1 MREAKLRIEE
11 FCDMEKLYSILE
23 NWSESTGM
31 SAVII
36 DMEGNR
42 TSESF
47 GMTEFCGMVHQSEE
61 GFHRCAGTWKNNVWG
76 IYECPI
82 GLYDFAIP
90 LVLPDGTNIGKVIA
104 GQVMSDEQDDKV
116 IIDRVKTLGIDDKQT
131 ANVLSHITRKS
142 RKEIES
148 AFRLLEQ
155 MLSFFIEKSYSF
167 WKTQQEL
174 EKAPATQDRIL
185 SQITQIMYSY
195 NLTVDL
201 ETGKYSLITG
211 TGMERTIAEYKK
223 QDDYLAVQR
232 YSRSIVHPAYLHKM
246 YDLID
251 ADRLRANWRTGF
263 LGTLEYP
270 VLYAGDDKYEW
281 HEINVFAETDDTGSR
296 IVNILGRDVTSI
308 HEIQEKSNR
317 ELKSAAEKNQILSE
331 ITKMLYS
338 YNLTLNLTTGK
349 YSLIEG
355 TGMTKFIEIF
365 RSTDDYETAFS
376 QKLTYIDPEYSSQ
389 FAGICSLEALRGR
402 KNNTG
407 FIGNLEYCA
416 ITEHGK
422 EWHEIN
428 VFIIT
433 NEMGEPLANILGRD
447 ITEAHKRQEQ
457 KELSQRAAMAKDQL
471 LSGVTKMLYSFN
483 VTVNLKTWTYTL
495 ITGTG
500 ISGAVALMEKSDDYV
515 LTYAKLKSMLLPE
528 YQEEIDR
535 LIGIEALQ
543 SASLTSGFI
552 GTITTAAS
560 IDGKTSWQEI
570 NLFMGTNEYGEPIA
584 NILGRDITEI
594 HEHQVAREK
603 ELKASLAKDQILSE
617 ITKTLYSYN
626 LTVSLKTG
634 RYTLIT
640 GTGMKESVEYFSSTD
655 DYLLA
660 FGYEG
665 SAMLPEYRE
674 KFRRLA
680 SLDVLRR
687 YKDISGHIGQME
699 YAAETVWGIEWREVN
714 IFLSVDENG
723 NPVANILGRDITEAH
738 EAQERR
744 EKELRAVA
752 AKDQIL
758 SEITKTLYSYN
769 LTLNLVSGKYGL
781 IVGTGMEDFVRIFES
796 TDDYEVAFAE
806 KSRLVSPEYR
816 EEFSAFSSLTALR
829 GKTEEKGYIGK
840 LEYSTEKDKKTEWHE
855 INVFVGTDENG
866 DPIANILGRDI
877 TEAHEAQAIKE
888 KELRAANAKDQL
900 LSGVTKMLYSFNLT
914 VNMDTGKFTLITG
927 TGLEDTV
934 EFMKTTDEYS
944 VIYDHLMS
952 TIDSAYREKGVAL
965 LEMEQLKKHRGEVGY
980 LDSQELLVHNGDKTE
995 WHDLN
1000 VFTGVDEN
1008 GTPITNILGRDVT
1021 EAHDKADTM
1030 AQLEIVQ
1037 RANEAKSTFLSN
1049 MSHDIRT
1056 PMNGIIGMT
1065 SIASAHIDDKERV
1078 KDCLDKIAGASRHL
1092 LSLINE
1098 ILDLSKIESGN
1109 ITLSNETFS
1118 ISEVLDEMVNM
1129 LSPQMRSKNQQF
1141 TFHAERV
1148 THEKVIGDPLKLQQ
1162 VFTNIL
1168 SNAIK
1173 YTPDGG
1179 SISVDFREKPS
1190 HSTIIAEYEFVCQDT
1205 GYGMSEEYLK
1215 KLFEP
1220 FERASDDRIRNIQ
1233 GTGLGMVITRN
1244 IVRMMDGDIAVESK
1258 LDEGS
1263 KFTVT
1268 FRMKPQENEEL
1279 FDKKLADLKVLVVD
1293 DELSVCE
1300 STCMSLGELGMAGDY
1315 VLTGEEA
1322 VRRTAQRHDSSDDY
1336 NVCLIDLNMPGIN
1349 GIETTRQIRKSVGS
1363 EVTVILTSAT
1373 DWSDIEG
1380 EARCAGVDAF
1390 ISKPLFKSR
1399 IINKLRE
1406 VVLGEEIAKVK
1417 ADELAD
1423 YAERDFSDKRV
1434 LLVEDNELNREIAS
1448 SILLETK
1455 VYVETAEN
1463 GRKALEMVESSA
1475 EGHYDMILM
1484 DIQMPVMDGLEAA
1497 HAIRQLARYD
1507 AKSVPIIAMSAN
1519 AFLEDIIKSKNAGM
1533 NDHLAKPID
1542 FKKLLSMM
1550 DLYLK

>member
-1 MREAKLRIEE
+1 
-11 FCDMEKLYSILE
+11 
-23 NWSESTGM
+23 
-31 SAVII
+31 
-36 DMEGNR
+36 
-42 TSESF
+42 
-47 GMTEFCGMVHQSEE
+47 
-61 GFHRCAGTWKNNVWG
+61 
-76 IYECPI
+76 
-82 GLYDFAIP
+82 
-90 LVLPDGTNIGKVIA
+90 
-104 GQVMSDEQDDKV
+104 
-116 IIDRVKTLGIDDKQT
+116 
-131 ANVLSHITRKS
+131 
-142 RKEIES
+142 
-148 AFRLLEQ
+148 
-155 MLSFFIEKSYSF
+155 MLSFFIEKSYNF

-174 EKAPATQDRIL
+174 VKAPAAQDRIL

-223 QDDYLAVQR
+223 QDDYYAVQKF
-232 YSRSIVHPAYLHKM
+232 SRSIVHPGYIQRM
-246 YDLID
+246 FDLVDIE
-251 ADRLRANWRTGF
+251 RLRVNWRTGF

-270 VLYAGDDKYEW
+270 VLYSGDDKYEW
-281 HEINVFAETDDTGSR
+281 HEINVFAETSETGSR
-296 IVNILGRDVTSI
+296 IVNILGRDVTAT
-308 HEIQEKSNR
+308 HDIQEKSNR

-355 TGMTKFIEIF
+355 AGMTKFIEIF

-376 QKLTYIDPEYSSQ
+376 QKLAYIDPEYSSQ

-402 KNNTG
+402 KNTTG

-483 VTVNLKTWTYTL
+483 VTVNLNTWTYTL
-495 ITGTG
+495 IKGTG
-500 ISGAVALMEKSDDYV
+500 ISGAVELMEKSDDYV
-515 LTYAKLKSMLLPE
+515 LTYARLKSMLLPE
-528 YQEEIDR
+528 YQSELDR
-535 LIGIEALQ
+535 LIGFEALR

-552 GTITTAAS
+552 GTITTAAV
-560 IDGKTSWQEI
+560 IDGQTSWQEI

-603 ELKASLAKDQILSE
+603 ELKASIAKDQILSE

-626 LTVSLKTG
+626 LTVSMKTG
-634 RYTLIT
+634 KYTLIT

-655 DYLLA
+655 DYLMA
-660 FGYEG
+660 FGYEE
-665 SAMLPEYRE
+665 STMLPEYKE
-674 KFRRLA
+674 KFRCLA
-680 SLDVLRR
+680 SLDVLKKF
-687 YKDISGHIGQME
+687 KDISGHIGQME
-699 YAAETVWGIEWREVN
+699 YAAVTERGIEWREVN
-714 IFLSVDENG
+714 IFLGVDEDG
-723 NPVANILGRDITEAH
+723 NTVANILGRDITEAH

-769 LTLNLVSGKYGL
+769 LTLNLTTGRYVL

-806 KSRLVSPEYR
+806 KSRLVSEEYR
-816 EEFSAFSSLTALR
+816 EEFSAFSSLSALR
-829 GKTEEKGYIGK
+829 NITERKGYIGK
-840 LEYSTEKDKKTEWHE
+840 LEYSTEKDKKIEWHE
-855 INVFVGTDENG
+855 INVFIGTNENG

-914 VNMDTGKFTLITG
+914 VNMDTGRFTLITG

-934 EFMKTTDEYS
+934 SFMQTTDDYS
-944 VIYDHLMS
+944 VIYDHSLS
-952 TIDSAYREKGVAL
+952 IVDESYRDKCIGLLDIDHIR
-965 LEMEQLKKHRGEVGY
+965 KHRGEVGF
-980 LDSQELLVHNGDKTE
+980 LDSQELLVHTGENSE
-995 WHDLN
+995 WHELN

-1008 GTPITNILGRDVT
+1008 GSPIFNILGRDVT
-1021 EAHDKADTM
+1021 EAHDKADAM

-1037 RANEAKSTFLSN
+1037 KANEAKSTFLSN

-1065 SIASAHIDDKERV
+1065 AIASAHIDDKERV
-1078 KDCLDKIAGASRHL
+1078 VDCLDKIAGASRHL

-1109 ITLSNETFS
+1109 ITLSAEAFS
-1118 ISEVLDEMVNM
+1118 ISEVLDNMVNM
-1129 LSPQMRSKNQQF
+1129 LSPQIRSKNQQF
-1141 TFHAERV
+1141 MFHVERV
-1148 THEKVIGDPLKLQQ
+1148 THEKVIGDSLKLQQ

-1179 SISVDFREKPS
+1179 SISVDFREKPTN
-1190 HSTIIAEYEFVCQDT
+1190 STIIAEYEFVCQDT

-1268 FRMKPQENEEL
+1268 FRMKPQDNEEL
-1279 FDKKLADLKVLVVD
+1279 FDEKLAKLKVLVVD
-1293 DELSVCE
+1293 DEPAVCE
-1300 STCMSLGELGMAGDY
+1300 STCMSLSELGMTGDH

-1322 VRRTAQRHDSSDDY
+1322 VRRIAQRHENSDDY
-1336 NVCLIDLNMPGIN
+1336 DVCLIDLQMPGIN
-1349 GIETTRQIRKSVGS
+1349 GIETTRQIRKIVGPNM
-1363 EVTVILTSAT
+1363 TIILISAT
-1373 DWSDIEG
+1373 DWSDIEAD
-1380 EARCAGVDAF
+1380 ARNAGVDAF

-1399 IINKLRE
+1399 IFNKLRE
-1406 VVLGEEIAKVK
+1406 VVLGEEIAKEK

-1423 YAERDFSDKRV
+1423 YNKMDFSDKRI
-1434 LLVEDNELNREIAS
+1434 LLVEDNDLNREIAS

-1455 VYVETAEN
+1455 VNVETAEN
-1463 GRKALEMVESSA
+1463 GKIALEMVERSE

-1484 DIQMPVMDGLEAA
+1484 DIKMPVMDGLDAA
-1497 HAIRQLARYD
+1497 HAIRQLARHD

-1519 AFLEDIIKSKNAGM
+1519 AFLEDIIKSKSAGM

-1542 FKKLLSMM
+1542 FKKLLAMM
-1550 DLYLK
+1550 ELYLR

>member
-1 MREAKLRIEE
+1 MDSTELRIEH
-11 FCDMEKLYSILE
+11 FCDMDKLYSILD
-23 NWSESTGM
+23 NWSKSTGM
-31 SAVII
+31 SAVIV
-36 DMEGNR
+36 DNEGNR

-47 GMTEFCGMVHQSEE
+47 GMTEFCRMIHNSET
-61 GFHRCAGTWKNNVWG
+61 GISMCSGTWKNDVSG
-76 IYECPI
+76 ICECPI
-82 GLYDFAIP
+82 GFYDFSIP
-90 LVLPDGTNIGKVIA
+90 LVLPDGAQIGRVMA
-104 GQVMSDEQDDKV
+104 GQVLVADQDERKILDN
-116 IIDRVKTLGIDDKQT
+116 VKALGIDEKT
-131 ANVLSHITRKS
+131 AAETLSHVQKKTR
-142 RKEIES
+142 RQMES
-148 AFRLLEQ
+148 SFKLLEQ
-155 MLSFFIEKSYSF
+155 MLSFFIEKSYSY

-174 EKAPATQDRIL
+174 FMAPAAQDRIL

-195 NLTVDL
+195 DLTIDI

-211 TGMERTIAEYKK
+211 TGMERTIEEYKSK
-223 QDDYLAVQR
+223 DDFSAVENF
-232 YSRSIVHPAYLHKM
+232 SKKIVHPAYLTKM
-246 YDLID
+246 YELID
-251 ADRLRANWRTGF
+251 LEHIRSHWRTGF

-270 VLYAGDDKYEW
+270 VLYPGDDRYEW
-281 HEINVFAETDDTGSR
+281 HEINVFAEADEAGKR
-296 IVNILGRDVTSI
+296 IVNILGRDVTDI
-308 HEIQEKSNR
+308 HEAQEKNTR

-355 TGMTKFIEIF
+355 NGMTKFIEIF
-365 RSTDDYETAFS
+365 RSTDDYETAYR
-376 QKLTYIDPEYSSQ
+376 QKLDYIVPEYAAQ
-389 FAGICSLEALRGR
+389 FEGICSLEALRGR
-402 KNNTG
+402 KNTPG
-407 FIGNLEYCA
+407 FIGNLEYGA
-416 ITEHGK
+416 RTEHGK

-457 KELSQRAAMAKDQL
+457 KELAQNAAMAKDQL

-483 VTVNLKTWTYTL
+483 VSVNLKTWRYTL

-500 ISGAVALMEKSDDYV
+500 ISGAVELMEQSDDYV
-515 LTYAKLKSMLLPE
+515 LTYSRLKKMLLPE
-528 YQEEIDR
+528 YQETLDR
-535 LIGIEALQ
+535 LVGIEALLSVRKQ
-543 SASLTSGFI
+543 SGFI
-552 GTITTAAS
+552 GTVTTAS
-560 IDGKTSWQEI
+560 RSGEKENWQEI

-594 HEHQVAREK
+594 HERQEARER
-603 ELKASLAKDQILSE
+603 ELRASMAKDQILSE

-626 LTVSLKTG
+626 LTVSLQTG
-634 RYTLIT
+634 KYTLIT
-640 GTGMKESVEYFSSTD
+640 GTGMRGSVDYFSSTD
-655 DYLLA
+655 EYSMA
-660 FGYEG
+660 FGYEEA
-665 SAMLPEYRE
+665 AMLSEYRQT
-674 KFRRLA
+674 FRNLA
-680 SLDVLRR
+680 SLEVLRK

-699 YAAETVWGIEWREVN
+699 YAVGTEWGIEWREVN
-714 IFLSVDENG
+714 IFLSVDEDG
-723 NPVANILGRDITEAH
+723 NTIANILGRDITEAH

-744 EKELRAVA
+744 EKELKAVA

-769 LTLNLVSGKYGL
+769 LTLNLTTGRYGL

-796 TDDYEVAFAE
+796 TDDYETAFVQ
-806 KSRLVSPEYR
+806 KSRLVSEEHR
-816 EEFSAFSSLTALR
+816 EAFSAFSSLSALR
-829 GKTEEKGYIGK
+829 NRTNERGYIGK
-840 LEYSTEKDKKTEWHE
+840 LEYSTENGRKEEWHE
-855 INVFVGTDENG
+855 INVFMGTNEDG

-888 KELRAANAKDQL
+888 KELRAASAKDQL

-914 VNMDTGKFTLITG
+914 VNMDTGRFTLITG
-927 TGLEDTV
+927 TGLNDTI
-934 EFMKTTDEYS
+934 EFMRSTDDYT
-944 VIYDHLMS
+944 VIYEHLMEV
-952 TIDSAYREKGVAL
+952 IDEGYRHKAQKL
-965 LEMEQLKKHRGEVGY
+965 LDLNEIRKHRGEVGY
-980 LDSQELLVHNGDKTE
+980 LDSEELLVVERVNAE
-995 WHDLN
+995 WHELN
-1000 VFTGVDEN
+1000 VFTGVDEDGN
-1008 GTPITNILGRDVT
+1008 PIANILGRDVT

-1030 AQLEIVQ
+1030 AQLAIAQ
-1037 RANEAKSTFLSN
+1037 RANEAKSAFLSN

-1065 SIASAHIDDKERV
+1065 AIAGAHIDDREKV
-1078 KDCLDKIAGASRHL
+1078 KDCLDKISGASRHL

-1109 ITLSNETFS
+1109 ITLSAESFS

-1141 TFHAERV
+1141 TFHVERV

-1179 SISVDFREKPS
+1179 SISVDFREKPAGS
-1190 HSTIIAEYEFVCQDT
+1190 AIVAEYEFICQDT

-1220 FERASDDRIRNIQ
+1220 FERAEDERIRNIQ

-1263 KFTVT
+1263 RFTVT
-1268 FRMKPQENEEL
+1268 FRMKPQENADISDE
-1279 FDKKLADLKVLVVD
+1279 KLAGLRVLVAD
-1293 DELSVCE
+1293 DDPSVCE
-1300 STCMSLGELGMAGDY
+1300 STCIALSELGMIGEY
-1315 VLTGEEA
+1315 VLSGEDA
-1322 VRRTAQRHDSSDDY
+1322 VEKVAQRHLSAEEYD
-1336 NVCLIDLNMPGIN
+1336 VCLIDMQMQGMDGL
-1349 GIETTRQIRKSVGS
+1349 EATRRIKKISGS
-1363 EVTVILTSAT
+1363 EVSVILISAY

-1380 EARCAGVDAF
+1380 AARRVGVDAF

-1399 IINKLRE
+1399 ILNKLRE
-1406 VVLGEEIAKVK
+1406 VVLGEEIEKEK
-1417 ADELAD
+1417 ADQLAD
-1423 YAERDFSDKRV
+1423 YAAMDFSDKRI

-1448 SILLETK
+1448 SILWETH
-1455 VYVETAEN
+1455 VSVETAEN
-1463 GRKALEMVESSA
+1463 GRIALEMVERSE

-1497 HAIRQLARYD
+1497 RAIRQLPRTD
-1507 AKSVPIIAMSAN
+1507 VKTVPIIAMSAN
-1519 AFLEDIIKSKNAGM
+1519 AFLEDIIKAKNAGM
-1533 NDHLAKPID
+1533 NDHIAKPID
-1542 FKKLLSMM
+1542 FKKLLGVMESYM
-1550 DLYLK
+1550 